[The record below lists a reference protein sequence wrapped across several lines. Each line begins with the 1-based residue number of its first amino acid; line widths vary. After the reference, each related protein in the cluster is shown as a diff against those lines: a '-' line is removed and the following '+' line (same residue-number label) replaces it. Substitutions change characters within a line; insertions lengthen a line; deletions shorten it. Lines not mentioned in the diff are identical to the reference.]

1 MKKGMKKVV
10 ALAAVTAMSMTA
22 LMGCASSIDNSEVVA
37 TVGEKEIT
45 AGLANFYTRYQQA
58 SVESYYESMLGENI
72 WSLEIQEGYT
82 YEDNIKETIMGTLQE
97 MYLLDLHAADY
108 EVAITED
115 EMAEI
120 EATVAAFEE
129 ANDEETKKLI
139 SGEPEYITEMLRLTT
154 LSEKVSAAITA
165 EVDTEVSDDEAA
177 QKRVRYVSFAK
188 VSTDDSGAE
197 VEMTEDEIAAVKK
210 EAEDFLTAAKAN
222 GSLEAYATEAEVES
236 LTVTFDSESTTIS
249 ENFIKTV
256 DALGEGKFAAIIEEE
271 DAIYVAQLESL
282 LDREAT
288 DTEKE
293 SIVATRQSE
302 KYAEVVEAWYEET
315 EIVVNDKVW
324 DKIKLG
330 TLDMTVKAAEEDTTT
345 EE

>member
-10 ALAAVTAMSMTA
+10 ALAVVTAMSMTA

-37 TVGEKEIT
+37 TVGDKEIT

-58 SVESYYESMLGENI
+58 SVESYYESLIGENI
-72 WSLEIQEGYT
+72 WSLEIQDGYT
-82 YEDNIKETIMGTLQE
+82 YGDNIKETVMSTLQE
-97 MYLLDLHAADY
+97 MYLLDTHAADY
-108 EVAITED
+108 EVALTED

-120 EATVAAFEE
+120 EAVVAAFDE

-139 SGEPEYITEMLRLTT
+139 SGEPEFVTEMLRLTT
-154 LSEKVSAAITA
+154 LSEKVSAAIVA
-165 EVDTEVSDDEAA
+165 DVDTEVSDDEAA

-188 VSTDDSGAE
+188 SSTDDSGAE

-210 EAEDFLTAAKAN
+210 EAEDFLAAAKAK
-222 GSLEAYATEAEVES
+222 GSLEEYATEADVDS
-236 LTVTFDSESTTIS
+236 LTTTFDSESTTIS
-249 ENFIKTV
+249 ENFVKTV
-256 DALGEGKFAAIIEEE
+256 DALGEGEFAAIIEE
-271 DAIYVAQLESL
+271 DGAFYVAQLESL

-288 DTEKE
+288 DAEKE
-293 SIVATRQSE
+293 NIVSTRQSE
-302 KYAEVVEAWYEET
+302 KYTEVVEAWFDET
-315 EIVVNDKVW
+315 EIVVNEKVW

-330 TLDMTVKAAEEDTTT
+330 SLDMTVKATEDTTT